1 MSTSL
6 AARLR
11 ALAVIAAG
19 LGLAA
24 CASSGSDMPRGG
36 PTDVNT
42 QLQTDYGAR
51 SISLRTVE
59 DVYVSNDTLAEPR
72 GNLYRQ
78 LAATYDE
85 MGIPI
90 TKVNPEAKLIG
101 AVETRLRRDLGG
113 SPISRYLRC
122 GTSITGSIADQYE
135 VYLTVVTQ
143 VEPLETGEAGVFTHL
158 TAIAKQGGRS
168 GNNIRCAT
176 RGVLEREIFEHL
188 KRKVESQPAA
198 SSDAGGARP

>member
-1 MSTSL
+1 MRSSL
-6 AARLR
+6 AARFR
-11 ALAVIAAG
+11 PLAVIVAG

-24 CASSGSDMPRGG
+24 CASSGGDMPSGG
-36 PTDVNT
+36 TTEVNT
-42 QLQTDYGAR
+42 QLQTDYGDR
-51 SISLRTVE
+51 SITLRTTE
-59 DVYVSNDTLAEPR
+59 DIYVSNDTLPEAS

-90 TKVNPEAKLIG
+90 TKVNPEANLIG
-101 AVETRLRRDLGG
+101 AVETRLRGDLGG
-113 SPISRYLRC
+113 RPLSRYLRC
-122 GTSITGSIADQYE
+122 GSSITGSIAEQYQ

-158 TAIAKQGGRS
+158 TAIAQQGGRS

-188 KRKVESQPAA
+188 RRKVESE
-198 SSDAGGARP
+198 S